1 MQLTLARTPSFAVN
15 REDTGRVADAII
27 AKGAFVRVIAIL
39 LAALHAVL
47 AITAVMEKSL
57 TFDEPTHLI
66 AGYSYWLKNDYRL
79 DPENG
84 NWPARWAT
92 LPLLLSRPSFPENA
106 AWKQGDVG
114 RVSERFLYGSGNNSD
129 RVVLL
134 GRSMMAVVG
143 ASLCLLIFFCSNRL
157 FGAIGGLISELLA
170 VFDPNLLAHSAL
182 VTADIAAAFFFT
194 AAVWSYFQLLQRVNR
209 RWFVI
214 TALSWAGL
222 FLAKMSAPAFLLVAV
237 ILATLPVLSHEPMT
251 IRVNRFDQ
259 QVATRWRKLVLVIG
273 LTGALIAIVVTA
285 IWASY
290 AFRFS
295 PFPQNEPVREVWNAR
310 WQACLSD
317 HTTLETMVAFARDH
331 HLLPEAYLYGF
342 AFTNKSAMYRP
353 AFLDGEWSN
362 TGFTSFF
369 PRAFLYK
376 TPIPLLLLLIAAL
389 VAGFLRWRNAWKNG
403 SRSAILRHL
412 RRLSPIWALV
422 LVYATF
428 SLTSHLNI
436 GHRHLLPIYPAIFI
450 ACGACTY
457 FFRTQSG
464 KAVAIFAG
472 AMMCWQI
479 IESSLLRPDYLSY
492 FNQVAGGS
500 KAGYKHLVDSS
511 LDWGQ
516 DLPILKNWLDHH
528 FDASASTRL
537 YLAYF
542 GTALPRSYGIEA
554 TPLPVDSSTQ
564 KLSPL
569 EPGIYCISATTL
581 QQVYSIQHGKWTGQ
595 YESAY
600 RLALAR
606 AVHHVDL
613 PAKDAVINGE
623 SLQRLR
629 FARLCAYLRQREPI
643 ANLGNSIL
651 VFQLTQR
658 ELDQAL
664 YGPPP
669 ELAPST
675 IR

>member
-1 MQLTLARTPSFAVN
+1 VHLTLARTPSFAIN
-15 REDTGRVADAII
+15 RQDTGCVADAII

-39 LAALHAVL
+39 LAALHAAL
-47 AITAVMEKSL
+47 AITAAMEKSP
-57 TFDEPTHLI
+57 TFDEPTHLT

-84 NWPARWAT
+84 IWPSRWAS
-92 LPLLLSRPSFPENA
+92 LPLLLSRPSFSENA

-114 RVSERFLYGSGNNSD
+114 RVSEIFLYGSGNNSD
-129 RVVLL
+129 RIVLL

-143 ASLCLLIFFCSNRL
+143 AGLCLLIFFCSNRL

-182 VTADIAAAFFFT
+182 ITADVAAAFFFT
-194 AAVWSYFQLLQRVNR
+194 AATWSYFQLLQSVNK
-209 RWFVI
+209 RWFFI
-214 TALSWAGL
+214 TALSWSGL

-237 ILATLPVLSHEPMT
+237 ILATLRVLSPEPTT
-251 IRVNRFDQ
+251 IRVTRFDG
-259 QVATRWRKLVLVIG
+259 QVAACWRKLVLVIG
-273 LTGALIAIVVTA
+273 LTGALLAIVVVA

-295 PFPQNEPVREVWNAR
+295 PFPQHEPAREVWNAR

-362 TGFTSFF
+362 TGFTAFF

-376 TPIPLLLLLIAAL
+376 TPIPLLLLLITAL
-389 VAGFLRWRNAWKNG
+389 VAGFLHWRNPWKNG
-403 SRSAILRHL
+403 SRSNIVRHL

-422 LVYATF
+422 LVYGTF

-457 FFRTQSG
+457 FFRAQSG

-492 FNQVAGGS
+492 FNQVAGGP

-528 FDASASTRL
+528 FDASAPTRL

-542 GTALPRSYGIEA
+542 GTALPPWYGIEA
-554 TPLPVDSSTQ
+554 TPLPLDSSTR

-569 EPGIYCISATTL
+569 EPGTYCISATTL
-581 QQVYSIQHGKWTGQ
+581 QQVYSFQHGKWTGQ

-606 AVHHVDL
+606 AVHHFDL
-613 PAKDAVINGE
+613 PANDSVINGE

-651 VFQLTQR
+651 VFQLNQR

-669 ELAPST
+669 DLAPNL
-675 IR
+675 

>member
-1 MQLTLARTPSFAVN
+1 VQLALARTPSFAIN
-15 REDTGRVADAII
+15 LQDTRRAGGSII

-39 LAALHAVL
+39 LAALHAAL
-47 AITAVMEKSL
+47 AITAALEKSP
-57 TFDEPTHLI
+57 TFDEPTHLT
-66 AGYSYWLKNDYRL
+66 AGYSYWLQNDYRL

-84 NWPARWAT
+84 IWPARWAS
-92 LPLLLSRPSFPENA
+92 LPLLLSRPSFPENT

-114 RVSERFLYGSGNNSD
+114 RASERFLYGSGNNSD

-143 ASLCLLIFFCSNRL
+143 AGLCLLIFFCSNRL
-157 FGAIGGLISELLA
+157 FGAISGLISELLA

-182 VTADIAAAFFFT
+182 ITADVAAAFFFT
-194 AAVWSYFQLLQRVNR
+194 AATWSYFQLLQSVNK
-209 RWFVI
+209 RWFFI
-214 TALSWAGL
+214 TALSWSGL

-237 ILATLPVLSHEPMT
+237 ILATLRVLSSEPMT
-251 IRVNRFDQ
+251 IRLIRFERH
-259 QVATRWRKLVLVIG
+259 VAACWRKLVLVIG
-273 LTGALIAIVVTA
+273 LTGALVAIVVSA

-295 PFPQNEPVREVWNAR
+295 PFPQNEPAREVWNAR

-317 HTTLETMVAFARDH
+317 HTTLENMVAFARDH

-362 TGFTSFF
+362 TGFISFF

-376 TPIPLLLLLIAAL
+376 TPIPLFFLLIVTG
-389 VAGFLRWRNAWKNG
+389 VAGFLHWRNVWRNG
-403 SRSAILRHL
+403 SRSAIARDL

-422 LVYATF
+422 LVYGTF

-436 GHRHLLPIYPAIFI
+436 GHRHLLPIYPAMFV

-457 FFRTQSG
+457 FFRARSG

-472 AMMCWQI
+472 AMMCWLI

-492 FNQVAGGS
+492 FNQVAGGP
-500 KAGYKHLVDSS
+500 KNGYKHLVDSS
-511 LDWGQ
+511 VDWGQ
-516 DLPILKNWLDHH
+516 DLPALKNWLDHH
-528 FDASASTRL
+528 LDQSASARL

-542 GTALPRSYGIEA
+542 GTALPRWYGVEA
-554 TPLPVDSSTQ
+554 TPLPLDSSAQ
-564 KLSPL
+564 ELSPL
-569 EPGIYCISATTL
+569 EPGTYCISATTL
-581 QQVYSIQHGKWTGQ
+581 QQVYSFQHGKWTGQ

-606 AVHHVDL
+606 SVNHFDL
-613 PAKDAVINGE
+613 PANDSVVNGK
-623 SLQRLR
+623 SLQRLQ
-629 FARLCAYLRQREPI
+629 FARLCAYLRKRDPI

-651 VFQLTQR
+651 VFQLNQR

-664 YGPPP
+664 YGPPA
-669 ELAPST
+669 ELAPSL
-675 IR
+675 

>member
-1 MQLTLARTPSFAVN
+1 MTLARTPSFAMN
-15 REDTGRVADAII
+15 RQDTSGVTDGIVAKRAL
-27 AKGAFVRVIAIL
+27 ATFIAIL
-39 LAALHAVL
+39 LAALHATL
-47 AITAVMEKSL
+47 AITAAIDKSP
-57 TFDEPTHLI
+57 TFDEPTHLT

-84 NWPARWAT
+84 NWPARWAA
-92 LPLLLSRPSFPENA
+92 LPLVLSRPIFPENA
-106 AWKQGDVG
+106 AWRQADVG
-114 RVSERFLYGSGNNSD
+114 QVSERVLYHTGNNSD
-129 RVVLL
+129 RVVIL

-143 ASLCLLIFFCSNRL
+143 AVLCLLIFFCSNRL

-182 VTADIAAAFFFT
+182 ITADVTAAFFFT
-194 AAVWSYFQLLQRVNR
+194 AATWSFFQLLQSLNK

-214 TALSWAGL
+214 TALSWSGL
-222 FLAKMSAPAFLLVAV
+222 FLAKMSAPAFFLVAV
-237 ILATLPVLSHEPMT
+237 ILATLPVLSREPMT
-251 IRVNRFDQ
+251 IRFIRFDR
-259 QVATRWRKLVLVIG
+259 QVAACWRKLVLVIG
-273 LTGALIAIVVTA
+273 LAGALVAIVVAA

-290 AFRFS
+290 ALRFS
-295 PFPQNEPVREVWNAR
+295 PFAQSEPARRVWNAR

-317 HTTLETMVAFARDH
+317 HTTLENMVSFARDY

-342 AFTNKSAMYRP
+342 AFTNNSAMYRP

-362 TGFTSFF
+362 TGFASFF
-369 PRAFLYK
+369 PCAFLYK
-376 TPIPLLLLLIAAL
+376 TPIPLLLLLIASL
-389 VAGFLRWRNAWKNG
+389 IAGFLRWRNTWKNG
-403 SRSAILRHL
+403 SRSAIRRHL

-492 FNQVAGGS
+492 FNQVAGGP

-516 DLPILKNWLDHH
+516 DLPILKSWLDHH
-528 FDASASTRL
+528 FDAPASTRL

-564 KLSPL
+564 KLSRL
-569 EPGIYCISATTL
+569 EPGTYCISATTL
-581 QQVYSIQHGKWTGQ
+581 QQVYSFYHGKWTGQ
-595 YESAY
+595 YESTY
-600 RLALAR
+600 RFALAQE
-606 AVHHVDL
+606 VHHLDL
-613 PAKDAVINGE
+613 TADDSVINGE

-629 FARLCAYLRQREPI
+629 FARLCAYLRQHEPI

-651 VFQLTQR
+651 AFQANQR
-658 ELDQAL
+658 QLDQAL
-664 YGPPP
+664 YG
-669 ELAPST
+669 L
-675 IR
+675 